1 MKTKIISSLLL
12 IIIAFSGFSQ
22 NIHHNI
28 KAKINI
34 KEQTISVLDS
44 ITFPPT
50 FLDHTDGDFSFILNS
65 DFVIKSPTGGYSF
78 AEVKSAI
85 SDTSSGVKA
94 KRYIVNMP
102 KTFKPQFTF
111 PIEYSGKVDDGIKAG
126 TAAYARGFSETTGII
141 SETGIYLCNST
152 IWYPFFKEQLFTFDL
167 TTEIDSA
174 YGIISQGERTKNEKV
189 NDKKIIRYNM
199 PYPSDE
205 IYLTAAKWT
214 EYNKKEGNVL
224 VQAVLRTPDAD
235 LANKYL
241 EATIKYLAM
250 YEKLIGSYPYSK
262 FTLVENFWETGYGMP
277 SFTLLGEKIIR
288 FPFIITS
295 SYPHELL
302 HNYWGNS
309 VYVDYKTGNW
319 CEGITA
325 YMADH
330 LLKEQQGQGAEYRR
344 STLQKFTDFVTETTD
359 FPINKFQ
366 SRTNSIDEAIGY
378 GKTLMVYEML
388 RNEVGDDSFKKS
400 FSKFYLD
407 NKFKLASFEDI
418 RHSFETTTGKNL
430 KPFFDQWTIRT
441 GAPNIKLSD
450 VKVVQKNA
458 QFEVE
463 FSISQIQKEEPFSL
477 SIPVAVYLE
486 GDENVS
492 MKTILVSKRQE
503 KFLLSFEKRPTKI
516 EIDPQ
521 FNVFRKLDKSEVPLS
536 LTQIYGD
543 DDAVMILPK
552 NSPFLKEYEEFATQW
567 KESQASQGRKLEI
580 KYDSDLK
587 ELPEKGTWI
596 VGFEN
601 KFATNLNV
609 FDEYKES
616 LSKEIIAQTE
626 SLKKTGALV
635 YVFSNVKNKEKTNV
649 FFGSTN
655 KTMIPV
661 LKNKI
666 PHYGKYS
673 YLGFEGDKG
682 DNKLKGEFPILVSP
696 LSYLFIYDGKTI
708 PVKAKINPRKAL
720 ID

>member
-1 MKTKIISSLLL
+1 MKVKFLVLFFSTIILNCF
-12 IIIAFSGFSQ
+12 AQ
-22 NIHHNI
+22 NIHHAI
-28 KAKINI
+28 YAKINV
-34 KEQTISVLDS
+34 KAQTMNVVDSV
-44 ITFPPT
+44 TFPPT
-50 FLDHTDGDFSFILNS
+50 FLDNTDGDFSFILNS
-65 DFVIKSPTGGYSF
+65 DFVLKSPSGGFSFKAINGYS
-78 AEVKSAI
+78 
-85 SDTSSGVKA
+85 SDTSGGAKPMRYFVK
-94 KRYIVNMP
+94 MP
-102 KTFKPQFTF
+102 ANFNPQFTIPF
-111 PIEYSGKVDDGIKAG
+111 EYSGKIDGGIK
-126 TAAYARGFSETTGII
+126 TAVADYARGFSETSGVI
-141 SETGIYLCNST
+141 SEVGTYLCNST
-152 IWYPFFKEQLFTFDL
+152 IWYPSFNEKFFTFDL

-174 YGIISQGERTKNEKV
+174 YGVISQGERIQNEKL
-189 NDKKIIRYNM
+189 NDKKIIKYHM
-199 PYPSDE
+199 PFPSDE

-235 LANKYL
+235 LAKKYL
-241 EATIKYLAM
+241 DATIKYLAM
-250 YEKLIGSYPYSK
+250 YEKLIGPYPYSK

-309 VYVDYKTGNW
+309 VYVNYKTGNW

-344 STLQKFTDFVTETTD
+344 STLQKFTDFVNESND

-378 GKTLMVYEML
+378 GKTLMMYEML
-388 RNEVGDDSFKKS
+388 RSEVGDENFKKS
-400 FSKFYLD
+400 FSKFYND
-407 NKFKLASFEDI
+407 NKFKSASFEDI
-418 RHSFETTTGKNL
+418 RRSFEITSGKNL
-430 KPFFDQWTIRT
+430 KPFFDQWTMRT
-441 GAPNIKLSD
+441 GAPSFKLSD
-450 VKVVQKNA
+450 AKVAEKNT
-458 QFEVE
+458 QYEME
-463 FSISQIQKEEPFSL
+463 FTISQIQKEDPFL
-477 SIPVAVYLE
+477 LNVPIAIYYE
-486 GDENVS
+486 GEENVT
-492 MKTILVSKRQE
+492 MKTISVSKRQE
-503 KFLLSFEKRPTKI
+503 KFVLTFEKRPAKI

-521 FNVFRKLDKSEVPLS
+521 FNVFRRLDKAEVPLS

-543 DDAVMILPK
+543 VDAVMVLPK
-552 NSPFLKEYEEFATQW
+552 SSPFLKEYEEFAAQW
-567 KESQASQGRKLEI
+567 KESQVSQGRKLEI

-601 KFATNLNV
+601 KFAANLNV

-616 LSKEIIAQTE
+616 LSKEIIAQSE

-655 KTMIPV
+655 KLMIPA
-661 LKNKI
+661 LKAKI

-673 YLGFEGDKG
+673 YLGFEGEKAE
-682 DNKLKGEFPILVSP
+682 NKLKGEFPILVSP
-696 LSYLFIYDGKTI
+696 LSYQFIYDGKTI
-708 PVKAKINPRKAL
+708 PIKAKIKPRKA
-720 ID
+720 